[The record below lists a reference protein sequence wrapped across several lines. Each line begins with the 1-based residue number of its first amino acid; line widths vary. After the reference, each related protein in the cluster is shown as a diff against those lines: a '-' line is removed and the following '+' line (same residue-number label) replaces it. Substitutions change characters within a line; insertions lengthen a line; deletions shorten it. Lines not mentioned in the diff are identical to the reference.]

1 MTETLAAVVNKP
13 GAAFSLERI
22 TLDEPRPDEVVVRLA
37 AAGVCHTDLTV
48 RDGHLPFPL
57 PGVLGHEGAGV
68 VERVGSWVGRVRPG
82 DHVVLT
88 FTSCGTCG
96 TCRGG
101 HPAYCASWLPLN
113 LLGGT
118 RGDGTATLRSASG
131 AASGTGGLGGHFFG
145 QSSFATHALVDERSV
160 VRVPADIPLTTLAP
174 FGCGIQTGVGA
185 VLNVLRPRPGST
197 IAVFGTGAVGL
208 AALMAAV
215 LGPVRQVIAVDRL
228 APRLALARK
237 LGATAVV
244 DAAEEDTAAA
254 LVELTDGLGVDCA
267 LETTGHP
274 GVLRTAID
282 ALAPRGEVAV
292 IGAPPMGTEV
302 AVDVNGML
310 PGRRITGVT
319 LGDSEP
325 EQLIPLMVALHQ
337 QGRLPVDQLIRTYPF
352 ARIEEAAADMTAGTT
367 IKPVLT
373 FEDA

>member
-13 GAAFSLERI
+13 GAPFSLERI
-22 TLDEPRPDEVVVRLA
+22 TLDEPRPDEILVRLT

-118 RGDGTATLRSASG
+118 RGDGTATLRRDCG
-131 AASGTGGLGGHFFG
+131 AGCGGLGGHFFG

-160 VRVPADIPLTTLAP
+160 VRVPADVPLTTLAP

-185 VLNVLRPRPGST
+185 VLYVLRPRPGST
-197 IAVFGTGAVGL
+197 IAVFGAGAVGL

-267 LETTGHP
+267 LETTGNP

-292 IGAPPMGTEV
+292 IGAPPMGTE
-302 AVDVNGML
+302 AAIDVNGLL

-325 EQLIPLMVALHQ
+325 EQLIPLMVGLHR
-337 QGRLPVDQLIRTYPF
+337 QGRLPVEQLIRTYPF

-373 FEDA
+373 FD